1 MSSGRNQQYLVP
13 ANSNFGLQF
22 LYVETALVAA
32 NYILQIVFLCILY
45 IKFLM
50 AYLSVGP
57 DIHAFTTVLTY
68 IIMHTHALTHTYG
81 HKWSI
86 EKLNRPYTGA

>member
-13 ANSNFGLQF
+13 PNSNFGLQF

-50 AYLSVGP
+50 AYLSVVP
-57 DIHAFTTVLTY
+57 DIHAFTTVSTY

-86 EKLNRPYTGA
+86 EKLNRPYTGV